1 MAWTAIRHNRK
12 LSGGDCVGPIIAQRP
27 LSLGLA
33 RVIVCSRMNDA
44 SDFSAY
50 TVSIHYDRRLY
61 RQDIAGSVAHAR
73 MLARQGIISEEDAA
87 AILDGLGR
95 VRQEI
100 ESGEF
105 PWDAS
110 LEDLHM
116 NIERR
121 LHQLIGPAAGRL
133 HTGRSRNDQIA
144 LDMRL
149 YAREIIGETVGG
161 LRGVQRALLG
171 LARRYQTVVMPGYT
185 HLQRAQPVLFAHHI
199 LAYFEMFQRDIGRLD
214 DCRRRADVLPL
225 GSGALAGV
233 PYPTDREFL
242 ARELGFAAISANSMD
257 AVSDRDFVVEFMAAA
272 ALCMMH
278 FSRMSEELILWASG
292 EFGFIRLADEF
303 TTGSSIMPQKR
314 NPDFAELARGKTGRV
329 YGNLMGLLTTLKGLP
344 LTYNRDLQEDKE
356 GFFDTV
362 DTLQTTIAVFA
373 AMLPGL
379 ELQTDRVESL
389 AGESGMLATDLA
401 DYLVGKGV
409 PFREAHGIMRELC
422 RHCDDRGIALRDLPL
437 DDYRRFSSHFDDGVY
452 SITAEASAAARDN
465 PGGTAPG
472 RVAGALALA
481 EKILEG
487 AGDGA

>member
-1 MAWTAIRHNRK
+1 MT
-12 LSGGDCVGPIIAQRP
+12 
-27 LSLGLA
+27 
-33 RVIVCSRMNDA
+33 

-73 MLARQGIISEEDAA
+73 MLARQGIIGQDDAD
-87 AILDGLGR
+87 AIVDGLR
-95 VRQEI
+95 QVRQEI
-100 ESGEF
+100 EADEF
-105 PWDAS
+105 PWDPS

-116 NIERR
+116 NIESR

-149 YAREIIGETVGG
+149 YTREAIAEATTG
-161 LRGVQRALLG
+161 LRNVQHTLLQV
-171 LARRYQTVVMPGYT
+171 ARRYQKVVMPGYT
-185 HLQRAQPVLFAHHI
+185 HLQRAQPVLFAHHM
-199 LAYFEMFQRDIGRLD
+199 LAYFEMFQRDIGRLE
-214 DCRRRADVLPL
+214 DCRHRADVLPL

-233 PYPTDREFL
+233 PYPTDRDFL
-242 ARELGFAAISANSMD
+242 AQELGFSTISPNSMD

-272 ALCMMH
+272 SLSMMH
-278 FSRMSEELILWASG
+278 FSRMSEELILWSSG

-362 DTLQTTIAVFA
+362 DTLQTTIQVFA

-379 ELQTDRVESL
+379 QLQVERVESL
-389 AGESGMLATDLA
+389 AAESGMLATDLA
-401 DYLVGKGV
+401 DYLVAKGV
-409 PFREAHGIMRELC
+409 PFREAHGIMRQLS
-422 RHCDDRGIALRDLPL
+422 RNCDDRGIGFQDLPL
-437 DDYRRFSSHFDDGVY
+437 AEYQQYSPLFEVDVY
-452 SITAEASAAARDN
+452 DITAEASAAARDV
-465 PGGTAPG
+465 PGGTAPNH
-472 RVAGALALA
+472 VAGALQRA
-481 EKILEG
+481 EQILEESEIG
-487 AGDGA
+487 AHG